1 MGRFEETR
9 MAPVSYRRVKIS
21 SKSSAAV
28 GGKRRIPRS
37 SITSRSMRV
46 SFLISSGRVPVASAL
61 GQIERRAVVRGVASL
76 DGGYRQTERNVAL
89 PRTRRSQQQQS
100 AVLRNEPHGAQIQDE
115 RLGDLRVERPVE
127 ALQRLEL

>member
-1 MGRFEETR
+1 MKRSRTPFRSPFRIAAAIAASLVSSTYTR
-9 MAPVSYRRVKIS
+9 AAPWRPATIADDQQVDPRQLFDQLGS
-21 SKSSAAV
+21 STGGV
-28 GGKRRIPRS
+28 GLS
-37 SITSRSMRV
+37 QV
-46 SFLISSGRVPVASAL
+46 L

-115 RLGDLRVERPVE
+115 RLGDLRV
-127 ALQRLEL
+127 